1 LIPRNV
7 STLLLA
13 ALAPLTS
20 AQLDPELAARVL
32 EVADRSPFVAAR
44 KLTLEEAKAAA
55 RALGAPANPELEIAP
70 GIGFT
75 NSNFLIGQS
84 FDISGLRAARARR
97 ARAEADIAHAEWIA
111 ARRSASLAVLLAVA
125 ELRAAIGHANS
136 ARAAVENAQAI
147 ATAVQKRV
155 EVGEAPEVQSIR
167 AEIERNRA
175 ELAHR
180 AAAREVE
187 TASANLIS
195 LAGNTPSAG
204 ISSLNWKGI
213 EMSAEAERTFLD
225 RHPAYRYAEARIEA
239 ARAGELEAKRQGRPS
254 LFAGFATDTWS
265 FDRRPFD
272 NRNLGLQVRLS
283 MPLLDRGENR
293 ESIRAAEL
301 ARRSRESELEEAR
314 RALKLE
320 LEVARAELTSAQAA
334 SKTYSTQLLPKAQEL
349 INRLRTA
356 FEAGLTSYLEVLEAQ
371 KALSQL
377 LSEEAVA
384 RRELVRAEV
393 RYLGAANLIPG
404 LEMSR

>member
-1 LIPRNV
+1 
-7 STLLLA
+7 
-13 ALAPLTS
+13 
-20 AQLDPELAARVL
+20 
-32 EVADRSPFVAAR
+32 
-44 KLTLEEAKAAA
+44 
-55 RALGAPANPELEIAP
+55 
-70 GIGFT
+70 
-75 NSNFLIGQS
+75 
-84 FDISGLRAARARR
+84 
-97 ARAEADIAHAEWIA
+97 
-111 ARRSASLAVLLAVA
+111 
-125 ELRAAIGHANS
+125 
-136 ARAAVENAQAI
+136 
-147 ATAVQKRV
+147 
-155 EVGEAPEVQSIR
+155 
-167 AEIERNRA
+167 
-175 ELAHR
+175 
-180 AAAREVE
+180 
-187 TASANLIS
+187 
-195 LAGNTPSAG
+195 
-204 ISSLNWKGI
+204 
-213 EMSAEAERTFLD
+213 
-225 RHPAYRYAEARIEA
+225 
-239 ARAGELEAKRQGRPS
+239 
-254 LFAGFATDTWS
+254 
-265 FDRRPFD
+265 
-272 NRNLGLQVRLS
+272 